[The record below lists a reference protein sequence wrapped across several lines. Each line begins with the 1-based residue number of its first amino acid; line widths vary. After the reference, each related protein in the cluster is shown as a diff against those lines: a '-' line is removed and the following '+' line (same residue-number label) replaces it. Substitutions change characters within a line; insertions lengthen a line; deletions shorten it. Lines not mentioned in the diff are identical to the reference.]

1 MLKNP
6 QTVLLTLNLLGSLV
20 NNCGE
25 KFHSVLL
32 NDRKFLRD
40 LGNLA
45 RQSAK
50 KMGVDHKQVSDT
62 CLDLVQ
68 SWGEAFLPKRNMF
81 DGTLLCCAVLHHV
94 GSDECHAFY
103 SLYCI
108 ALHCTIGVV
117 ELYFTLRK
125 EGLPFK
131 SQQFDPSRVPIM
143 LPAVRGDKKA
153 SVGIIRLDEFRAED
167 EDNYEED
174 DDDANLAAAIE
185 SSLSSK
191 HSPGP
196 KIGRSTA
203 ATPAA
208 SIVSKRVKSKE
219 EQDLENVVQSLSVPM
234 AVLAEL
240 ILACRDHRDIQNNEV
255 AQDVL
260 AQLQLF
266 QSRMN
271 TLIDQALLL
280 DPKVT

>member
-1 MLKNP
+1 
-6 QTVLLTLNLLGSLV
+6 
-20 NNCGE
+20 
-25 KFHSVLL
+25 
-32 NDRKFLRD
+32 
-40 LGNLA
+40 
-45 RQSAK
+45 
-50 KMGVDHKQVSDT
+50 
-62 CLDLVQ
+62 
-68 SWGEAFLPKRNMF
+68 
-81 DGTLLCCAVLHHV
+81 
-94 GSDECHAFY
+94 
-103 SLYCI
+103 
-108 ALHCTIGVV
+108 V

-143 LPAVRGDKKA
+143 LPAKGKKA
-153 SVGIIRLDEFRAED
+153 PEGIFRLDEFRAED
-167 EDNYEED
+167 NDNYDDD

-185 SSLSSK
+185 SSLSAK

-203 ATPAA
+203 AKPPPAA
-208 SIVSKRVKSKE
+208 TPTTIVSKRVKSKE
-219 EQDLENVVQSLSVPM
+219 EQDLENVVQSLPIPM

-240 ILACRDHRDIQNNEV
+240 ILVCSDHRDIQNNEV

-280 DPKVT
+280 DPKVNLRLCSELTCL